1 MRTEELAMKVVFLAV
16 FGLVSSVGTA
26 QATDFFVVTD
36 TFTVQEDAQ
45 SRAASVGG
53 WVLDTD
59 AYSGM
64 SPNRFAV
71 VRGPYTTRRVAEQE
85 LKELKAIK
93 TYKAAYVKDAGKL
106 RLGPVVAKSV
116 SPKVLAALLGEL
128 SVVVT
133 DRPGGGNP
141 CEPQEPYQEVS
152 VSVVT
157 VDRTYDDK
165 AGIEGFK
172 PRRLELDIGGFW
184 VIKRTGEIDRMRICA
199 E

>member
-1 MRTEELAMKVVFLAV
+1 VLLATFAL
-16 FGLVSSVGTA
+16 LSSASTA

-36 TFTVQEDAQ
+36 AFKSQQEAQ
-45 SRAASVGG
+45 NRAALVGG

-64 SPNRFAV
+64 SPSLFAV
-71 VRGPYTTRRVAEQE
+71 VRGPYATRQVAEQQ
-85 LKELKAIK
+85 LKELKTIK

-106 RLGPVVAKSV
+106 RLGPVLAKSV
-116 SPKVLAALLGEL
+116 SSKVLAALLGEL
-128 SVVVT
+128 SVLVT

-152 VSVVT
+152 ISVVML
-157 VDRTYDDK
+157 DRTYNDET
-165 AGIEGFK
+165 GTEGFK
-172 PRRLELDIGGFW
+172 PRRLELEIGGFW